1 LESLGFTKYFV
12 RWELVG
18 CDARD
23 AVMDLVTLD
32 FETYYSKEF
41 SLSKLTTEKYIRDD
55 RFQTIGVATK
65 INDREVQWFP
75 NQSNKIEDH
84 FAGIDWNKAILV
96 AHNAMFDAAILSW
109 RYGVKPKI
117 IADTMS
123 MSRAIDGVTAK
134 HSLKACSERHGIGVK
149 GTEILNALGKHLQ
162 DFTSL
167 ELKRYAQY
175 CRNDVELTFK
185 LFCIYAKHFNAEEL
199 EVVSTTMKMFTEPV
213 LELDIPLLEQHLDSV
228 VSAKEEL
235 MRAAKSNS
243 EMLQS
248 NPKFAECL
256 KTLRVDPPMKVSP
269 RTNKKTFAFSKSD
282 KAMTDLLEH
291 PNPAVQTLVAAR
303 IGVKSTLE
311 ETRTQRLLGIAKR
324 AGVLP
329 VPLRYYAAHTG
340 RWGGS
345 DKLNMQNL
353 PSRGS
358 NTIKQSIIAPDG
370 YMLIDADSS
379 QIEARTLAW
388 LAGQN
393 DLVEAFANDKDVYKI
408 MASQIYN
415 KPEDKITKNERF
427 VGKSV
432 ILGSGYGMGAE
443 RFKNQLAGFD
453 VDIHIDQARAI
464 INIYRETYSYI
475 PALWREANRCLD
487 ALQRGQSC
495 NLGKHRKAIHLG
507 NGGFYLPN
515 GMLLTYPELEI
526 DSDDNYSY
534 ASRNSKTKIYGGK
547 VIENVCQ
554 ALARCIISW
563 QMVQIAKKYKIALT
577 VHDSLVCVVRE
588 EEVQE
593 AQEFIEG
600 VMRTSPKWARGLP
613 LDCESGVGKNYGEC
627 G

>member
-1 LESLGFTKYFV
+1 
-12 RWELVG
+12 
-18 CDARD
+18 
-23 AVMDLVTLD
+23 
-32 FETYYSKEF
+32 
-41 SLSKLTTEKYIRDD
+41 
-55 RFQTIGVATK
+55 
-65 INDREVQWFP
+65 
-75 NQSNKIEDH
+75 
-84 FAGIDWNKAILV
+84 
-96 AHNAMFDAAILSW
+96 MFDAAILSW

-134 HSLKACSERHGIGVK
+134 HSLKACSERYGIGIK
-149 GTEILNALGKHLQ
+149 GTEVLNALGKHLQ

-235 MRAAKSNS
+235 MRAAKSSS
-243 EMLQS
+243 ELLQS

-388 LAGQN
+388 LAGQD
-393 DLVEAFANDKDVYKI
+393 DLVEAFANDEDVYKI

-415 KPEDKITKNERF
+415 KPEDEITKNERF

-453 VDIHIDQARAI
+453 VDIDIDEAKNI
-464 INIYRETYSYI
+464 INIYRETYSRI

-507 NGGFYLPN
+507 DGGFYLPN

>member
-1 LESLGFTKYFV
+1 
-12 RWELVG
+12 
-18 CDARD
+18 
-23 AVMDLVTLD
+23 MDLVTLD
-32 FETYYSKEF
+32 FETFYSKEF
-41 SLSKLTTEKYIRDD
+41 SLSKLTTEEYIRDY
-55 RFQTIGVATK
+55 RFEAIGVATK
-65 INDREVQWFP
+65 INDGKAKWFA
-75 NQSNKIEDH
+75 NYSGAIEHH
-84 FAGIDWNKAILV
+84 FAEVDWGNTILV

-117 IADTMS
+117 IADTLS
-123 MSRAIDGVTAK
+123 MSRAIDGVNAK
-134 HSLKACSERHGIGVK
+134 HSLKNCSERYGIGVK
-149 GTEILNALGKHLQ
+149 GTEVLSALGKQLR
-162 DFTSL
+162 DFSEE
-167 ELKRYAQY
+167 ELHRYGRY
-175 CRNDVELTFK
+175 CINDVDLTFK
-185 LFCIYAKHFNAEEL
+185 LFCIYAKRFNAEEL
-199 EVVSTTMKMFTEPV
+199 EVVSNTIKMFTEPV

-228 VSAKEEL
+228 ISAKEEL
-235 MRAAKSNS
+235 MLAANANS
-243 EMLQS
+243 EVLQS
-248 NPKFAECL
+248 NPKFAQCL
-256 KTLRVDPPMKVSP
+256 IKLGVEPPTKISP
-269 RTNKKTFAFSKSD
+269 RTDKTTFAFSKSD
-282 KAMTDLLEH
+282 KGMTELLEH
-291 PNPAVQTLVAAR
+291 PNLAVQTLVAAR

-358 NTIKQSIIAPDG
+358 NAIKQSIIAPDG
-370 YMLIDADSS
+370 YVLIDADSS

-388 LAGQN
+388 LSGQF
-393 DLVEAFANDKDVYKI
+393 DLVDAFANDQDVYKI

-415 KPEDKITKNERF
+415 KPEEDITKSERF

-443 RFKNQLAGFD
+443 RFKNQLAGFS
-453 VDIHIDQARAI
+453 VDIDIDEAQRI
-464 INIYRETYSYI
+464 ISTYRSSYDHI

-487 ALQRGQSC
+487 ALRTSKSC
-495 NLGKHRKAIHLG
+495 QLGKHPKAIRLG
-507 NGGFYLPN
+507 KGGFYLPN

-534 ASRNSKTKIYGGK
+534 ASRNSRTKIYGGK

-577 VHDSLVCVVRE
+577 VHDSLVCVVKE
-588 EEVQE
+588 EETQE
-593 AQEFIEG
+593 AQEFIET
-600 VMRTSPKWARGLP
+600 VMRTSPVWAKGLP
-613 LDCESGVGKNYGEC
+613 LDCESGVGKSYGEC